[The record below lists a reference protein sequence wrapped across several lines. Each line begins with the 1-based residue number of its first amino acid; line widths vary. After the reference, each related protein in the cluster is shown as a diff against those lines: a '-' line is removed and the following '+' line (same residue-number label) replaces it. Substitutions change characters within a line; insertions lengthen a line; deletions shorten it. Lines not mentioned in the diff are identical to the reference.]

1 MAIVL
6 PAPTVTLG
14 GAFTAGT
21 VLPAS
26 EATSIA
32 AGGAVQFANNGAM
45 FLRVVIASVGTTIT
59 HVLQRT
65 VEGQVPA
72 AFTQVL
78 STTTAYIFPPYSPSD
93 FNDVNGLVNLSFSG
107 TPTGATA
114 GLYFVPAWRT

>member
-1 MAIVL
+1 MAINI

-14 GAFTAGT
+14 GTPAAGT

-32 AGGAVQFANNGAM
+32 AGGAALLANNGAM
-45 FLRVVIASVGTTIT
+45 FLRIVVASVGTTVT
-59 HVLQRT
+59 FTLNRT
-65 VEGQVPA
+65 VEGQLPA

-78 STTTAYIFPPYSPSD
+78 STSTAYIFGPFSPSD
-93 FNDVNGLVNLSFSG
+93 FNDTNGNLDISFSG

-114 GLYFVPAWRT
+114 GAYFVPSWRT